1 MTFEQLQKAL
11 EAYYGHREAIFE
23 TIYDFYAQLDN
34 KSQDWEALFDVKDME
49 SRKLDDLLERA
60 EKLLEEFSKQSL
72 DIKKLIEGL
81 ILYAENKVRS
91 GGHYNIVE
99 AKAIVNALEVKSSN
113 DYLPHGILLD
123 FETRRSKIRNLETPP
138 NRTSSTKTTIEH
150 VEEEVEE
157 EINDRNT
164 EENTEDF
171 ENEYFKFNSEFFR
184 KQLKE
189 AISLCGKVQ
198 ANYALL
204 EVALEDSGRVKK
216 YGQHTIFLTAL
227 KDWNL
232 LPLDYENTLKSVKV
246 KYAKRD
252 ILNDSNTKLLTALK
266 NCFKDKK

>member
-1 MTFEQLQKAL
+1 MTFEELHKNL
-11 EAYYGHREAIFE
+11 EAYYGYRDAIFK
-23 TIYDFYAQLDN
+23 TIYDSYAKIDN
-34 KSQDWEALFDVKDME
+34 DSQDWEALFDIKEIE
-49 SRKLDDLLERA
+49 SLQLDDLLERA
-60 EKLLEEFSKQSL
+60 EKLLEEFSKQSFNV
-72 DIKKLIEGL
+72 KKIIEGL
-81 ILYAENKVRS
+81 MLYAENKVSS

-113 DYLPHGILLD
+113 DYLPHGILKD
-123 FETRRSKIRNLETPP
+123 FETRRRNIRNMETPP
-138 NRTSSTKTTIEH
+138 NRTSSTTTIEH
-150 VEEEVEE
+150 GIDDVEEET
-157 EINDRNT
+157 NDRNT
-164 EENTEDF
+164 EANTEDF

-246 KYAKRD
+246 KYAKKN
-252 ILNDSNTKLLTALK
+252 IWNDSNTKLLTALK
-266 NCFKDKK
+266 NCFKD